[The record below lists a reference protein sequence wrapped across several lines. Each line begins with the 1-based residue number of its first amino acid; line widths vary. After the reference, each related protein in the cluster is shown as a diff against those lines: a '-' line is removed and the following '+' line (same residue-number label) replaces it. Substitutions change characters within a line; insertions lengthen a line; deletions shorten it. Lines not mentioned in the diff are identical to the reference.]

1 MVVDELACICAEGPK
16 DFTILVFED
25 LVYLML
31 PLVFR
36 PLESIFAPRISVTVS
51 NLMVRLS
58 LSADASEPL
67 RIRAT
72 LSSLASSTLHLNKP
86 KPFRVYS

>member
-1 MVVDELACICAEGPK
+1 MVVDELACIYAEGLK

-36 PLESIFAPRISVTVS
+36 PLESIFAPRTSVTIS
-51 NLMVRLS
+51 NSMVRLS
-58 LSADASEPL
+58 LSADASDPL

-72 LSSLASSTLHLNKP
+72 VSSLASSTLHLYKP
-86 KPFRVYS
+86 KPFRIYA